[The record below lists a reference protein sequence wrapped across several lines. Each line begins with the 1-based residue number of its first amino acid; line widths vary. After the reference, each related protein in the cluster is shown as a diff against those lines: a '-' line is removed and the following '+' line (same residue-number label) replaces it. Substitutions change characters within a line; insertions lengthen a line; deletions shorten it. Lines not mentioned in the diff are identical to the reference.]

1 MAEKTLNTIIVLR
14 NDQTTAWEESS
25 YVLDKGELGIG
36 YTADGKVIVKAG
48 IGKTSGKTWKDL
60 PQVEGVFE
68 DNLTLTYAFGKYAPD
83 ETGSFTL
90 NTAGKTMS
98 EVMLDAFAQEVY
110 TDLIKTNPS
119 ASFSTVSGGDSKEVG
134 NTHGSPKVKLDLTMT
149 GSYVYGSKNASG
161 AAEDAK
167 ITATKAEIQYNNNVV
182 KQMDSSNPNADLEY
196 ELTLTGDALK
206 YKDGTDIY
214 KFYAYA
220 NSGADVNR
228 PLTNLGNFVG
238 KDADGNYFGT
248 KDFTQAVGNIPAKTL
263 LNAKEITI
271 SYTGYRHMFMGTVAA
286 DPEAINSAFIRG
298 LNKIN
303 KKAAT
308 GAQTFTALAGQKSF
322 YVAIPTSLT
331 TKEPTFKY
339 KFFGNWEA
347 LGGVVALDGT
357 YDVEGA
363 NGFTAKPY
371 KVYKYTPATGSFE
384 ADTEIQVTVN

>member
-25 YVLDKGELGIG
+25 HVMKKGELGVA
-36 YTADGKVIVKAG
+36 YTPDGKVIVKAG
-48 IGKTSGKTWKDL
+48 DGVKTWKAL

-68 DNLTLTYAFGKYAPD
+68 DDLTLTYAFGKYAPD
-83 ETGSFTL
+83 STGSFTL

-110 TDLIKTNPS
+110 TDLITSSPS
-119 ASFSTVSGGDSKEVG
+119 ASFTIVTDGGSNEVG
-134 NTHGSPKVKLDLTMT
+134 NTHGSPKVKLDLTIS
-149 GSYVYGSKNASG
+149 GSYKYGSKNSEG
-161 AAEDAK
+161 NAEAPN
-167 ITATKAEIQYNNNVV
+167 IVATKAEIQYNSNVV
-182 KQMDSSNPNADLEY
+182 AQMDSSKPNDDITY
-196 ELTLTGDALK
+196 EHTLTGDALT
-206 YKDGTDIY
+206 YKDGTDTY

-238 KDADGNYFGT
+238 KDAEGNYFGT
-248 KDFTQAVGNIPAKTL
+248 KDFDQAIGQIAAKTL
-263 LNAKEITI
+263 LNAKELTI
-271 SYTGYRHMFMGTVAA
+271 SYTGYRKMFMGTVAA
-286 DPEAINSAFIRG
+286 DPTEINSAFIRG
-298 LNKIN
+298 LSKISN
-303 KKAAT
+303 KAAT
-308 GAQTFTALAGQKSF
+308 GAQTFTASAGQKSF

-347 LGGVVALDGT
+347 LGGVEALDGT

-363 NGFTAKPY
+363 NSFEAKPY